1 MTKKILNFK
10 IQSLNKPLLLVF
22 NCYSF
27 VTCFLVSCI
36 LKRHIGRINCY
47 HNSSGSIIVVFVIVL
62 SVLTTVVLAVSS
74 LTLSNKVGVERTY
87 QKSIALNI
95 AEAGLNKAVWE
106 LKQGHS
112 YTGETGNSSIS
123 GGEFDVTMTN
133 IDATNKY
140 ITATA
145 YVPTKAS
152 PKYKKAIKAKVTA
165 QPSNTDIS
173 FSYAMQ
179 AGNGGMNISG
189 SSEVEGSLY
198 SNANIVVSGSA
209 KVKDPGNAWAV
220 GTIND
225 GGRIQGTKTPG
236 ASETPL
242 PIINFDAWR
251 NLARQGGTINGSYT
265 IPSGNFG
272 PKEITGSASF
282 SGSGTVNIR
291 GPIYIRGNLSIS
303 GGGVWTLD
311 NSLGSGG
318 TVIIVDGSVTIAGG
332 TRFYPNSSGGY
343 LAVIAAGNGSQ
354 ISYAGSATGEKI
366 ALFAPNGTI
375 TIAGSGKIVA
385 MMGKTL
391 NIAGSGK
398 IEYEEGTPVIS
409 FPGAP
414 GGNWTVKEWQEIR
427 AP

>member
-1 MTKKILNFK
+1 MKLF
-10 IQSLNKPLLLVF
+10 
-22 NCYSF
+22 
-27 VTCFLVSCI
+27 
-36 LKRHIGRINCY
+36 
-47 HNSSGSIIVVFVIVL
+47 HNSSSGSIIVVFVIVL

-173 FSYAMQ
+173 FSYAVQ
-179 AGNGGMNISG
+179 AGTGGMTISG
-189 SSEVEGSLY
+189 SSRIEGSLY
-198 SNANIVVSGSA
+198 SNGNIVVSGSA
-209 KVKDPGNAWAV
+209 KVDSPGNAWAV
-220 GTIND
+220 GTIDD
-225 GGRIQGTKTPG
+225 GGRIKGVKTPG
-236 ASETPL
+236 APAVPL
-242 PIINFDAWR
+242 PTLDIEAWKD
-251 NLARQGGTINGSYT
+251 LAKAGGTISGNYN
-265 IPSGNFG
+265 PSGSVTVG
-272 PKEITGSASF
+272 PKEITGSMTM
-282 SGSGTVNIR
+282 GTATV
-291 GPIYIRGNLSIS
+291 
-303 GGGVWTLD
+303 TLD
-311 NSLGSGG
+311 GPLYVHGDFSMSSVNSSIRPSNNLGSDG
-318 TVIIVDGSVTIAGG
+318 TIVVVDGKINITGGKFFENSEKGYIAFVS
-332 TRFYPNSSGGY
+332 TNTANTESNP
-343 LAVIAAGNGSQ
+343 A
-354 ISYAGSATGEKI
+354 ISYTGNNE
-366 ALFAPNGTI
+366 AERVAFYAYNG
-375 TIAGSGKIVA
+375 AMRLSGSGKIAA
-385 MMGKTL
+385 MIAHTL
-391 NIAGSGK
+391 FISGSGE
-398 IEYEEGTPVIS
+398 IEYEHGTPAVY